1 MRQVRCGR
9 GVATPT
15 KRGSPCGIG
24 SASRCN
30 QSRGFPLF
38 IVACPCALC
47 LGFWRRM
54 GVLYFSRERP
64 CAFSPTE
71 RKDTMLNLFK
81 NSALEMKSTK
91 NLTLMGMLLALSV
104 VLSFFSIQ
112 VNQYVKV
119 GFTMLPMSVLGM
131 FFGPVPAALAGAA
144 RDIIGYLIKPSGVY
158 FPGFTFNALL
168 GGMFYGL
175 LFYKGQAKLW
185 RVLVAKALIM
195 AIINVGF
202 TSVWLYILYQQ
213 AVSAYLP
220 MRLVKN
226 LIMYPIEC
234 AMVYGCLVLVKRLQP
249 RLARS

>member
-1 MRQVRCGR
+1 
-9 GVATPT
+9 
-15 KRGSPCGIG
+15 
-24 SASRCN
+24 
-30 QSRGFPLF
+30 
-38 IVACPCALC
+38 
-47 LGFWRRM
+47 
-54 GVLYFSRERP
+54 
-64 CAFSPTE
+64 
-71 RKDTMLNLFK
+71 MLNLFK

-175 LFYKGQAKLW
+175 FFYKGQAKLW

-213 AVSAYLP
+213 AVSVYLP

>member
-1 MRQVRCGR
+1 
-9 GVATPT
+9 
-15 KRGSPCGIG
+15 
-24 SASRCN
+24 
-30 QSRGFPLF
+30 
-38 IVACPCALC
+38 
-47 LGFWRRM
+47 
-54 GVLYFSRERP
+54 
-64 CAFSPTE
+64 
-71 RKDTMLNLFK
+71 MLNLFK

-119 GFTMLPMSVLGM
+119 GFTMLPMSV
-131 FFGPVPAALAGAA
+131 LAGAA

-213 AVSAYLP
+213 AVSVYLP